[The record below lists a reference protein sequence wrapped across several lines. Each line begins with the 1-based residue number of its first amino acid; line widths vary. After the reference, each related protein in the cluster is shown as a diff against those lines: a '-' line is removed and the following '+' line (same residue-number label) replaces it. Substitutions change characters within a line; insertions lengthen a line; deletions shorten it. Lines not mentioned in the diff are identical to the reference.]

1 MAIKKEE
8 NVPFKEI
15 KYYPMVKSFIDQKLN
30 CCSFLFK
37 LPVKLKD
44 LKIFA
49 VNSDTHTVNNDTA
62 FENYSQKRAFTKER
76 RREHT

>member
-8 NVPFKEI
+8 NVPFKEF

-44 LKIFA
+44 LNFL
-49 VNSDTHTVNNDTA
+49 
-62 FENYSQKRAFTKER
+62 Q
-76 RREHT
+76 